1 MKSIV
6 EHIYKK
12 KGIGSIWDA
21 VPIQGPECTHQ
32 FFQSGCFLAYMGLF
46 RFLGKQTSIKQ
57 SISIQENVNQHQRSR
72 HKTLE
77 FLDQRSKPHVVRS
90 NLLIRGFWESSRWF
104 MIMVLHLLEIK
115 HMVSGH
121 VLLEMKQLV
130 TDRSSTSFG
139 NQKSGW

>member
-12 KGIGSIWDA
+12 KGYWFNLRCCSDTGSGVHPSIFSIWMLPCSHGFVSVLGETD
-21 VPIQGPECTHQ
+21 VHQ
-32 FFQSGCFLAYMGLF
+32 AIHQH
-46 RFLGKQTSIKQ
+46 
-57 SISIQENVNQHQRSR
+57 VNQHQRSW

-139 NQKSGW
+139 NQKSG